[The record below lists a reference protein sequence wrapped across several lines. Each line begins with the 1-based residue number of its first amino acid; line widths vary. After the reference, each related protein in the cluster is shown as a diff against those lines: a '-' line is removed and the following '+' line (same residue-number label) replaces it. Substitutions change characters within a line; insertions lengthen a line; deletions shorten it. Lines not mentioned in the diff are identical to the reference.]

1 MYTYILGRLLNL
13 TVKKKTKKHILFLNK
28 YLSPLPSICHSKT
41 HLFVRLSIFYASNY
55 SEITVHTTDYQ
66 METWKQR

>member
-1 MYTYILGRLLNL
+1 MYTYILGKLLNL
-13 TVKKKTKKHILFLNK
+13 TVKKNQHILFLNK

-66 METWKQR
+66 METLKQR